1 MLVCEIKRGP
11 AVREMDMP
19 PAANVKRRS
28 GKEAD
33 KVMMTEG
40 VVGAGHDFMDVA
52 SLSRNR
58 GARYSGETVIMR
70 GRAGETRGT
79 EKLVNMTLAFAFT
92 HAAHWTI
99 AKH

>member
-1 MLVCEIKRGP
+1 
-11 AVREMDMP
+11 
-19 PAANVKRRS
+19 
-28 GKEAD
+28 
-33 KVMMTEG
+33 
-40 VVGAGHDFMDVA
+40 
-52 SLSRNR
+52 
-58 GARYSGETVIMR
+58 VIMR